1 MKKLWLFAP
10 ILLASSAF
18 AQNVQPLPQPLP
30 QSLPQLAAVLPSLVH
45 NKQFQLGP
53 FSDAVDEAIRHDPA
67 SIPAAAAIAAKD
79 LQDPDPAV
87 KANVLGLM
95 HAIAVTHQ
103 GASALQ
109 VAADAIAQVLTQ
121 GDDLSQRM
129 ALLVATDLNQQAPD
143 SFIAPLEQLVQAAN
157 TNDTIRTRAATALGL
172 CRPKD
177 ETAQNLISKTIDNTA
192 LPQSVRNEILFHS
205 ASLESGSI
213 LTDNAVRLANTA
225 IDKSIRDSAILA
237 VTRMGPNVVERV
249 RKRLEAIQ
257 NDSTESLYS
266 HNVSDA
272 ALQSLR

>member
-1 MKKLWLFAP
+1 MKKLWLLTP
-10 ILLASSAF
+10 TLLASSAL
-18 AQNVQPLPQPLP
+18 AQNAPQLP
-30 QSLPQLAAVLPSLVH
+30 QSLPELAAVLPSLVH

-53 FSDAVDEAIRHDPA
+53 FSEAVDEAIRHNPS
-67 SIPAAAAIAAKD
+67 SIPTAAAIAAKD

-95 HAIAVTHQ
+95 HAIAVTPQ

-109 VAADAIAQVLTQ
+109 VAADPIAQVLTQ

-143 SFIAPLEQLVQAAN
+143 SFMAPLEQLVQAAN
-157 TNDTIRTRAATALGL
+157 TDDTIRTRAAMALGL

-177 ETAQNLISKTIDNTA
+177 ETAQNVISKAIDNTA
-192 LPQSVRNEILFHS
+192 LPQSVRNEILLDS
-205 ASLESGSI
+205 ASVDSGSI

-225 IDKSIRDSAILA
+225 IDKSTRDTAILA
-237 VTRMGPNVVERV
+237 VTKMGPIVVARI
-249 RKRLEAIQ
+249 RQRLAAIQ
-257 NDSTESLYS
+257 DDPTESLYS
-266 HNVSDA
+266 HRVTNA